1 MEIVGKDRLVGF
13 LGKNVVRARKV
24 TVGRVKRMIR
34 YNTAK
39 WKSFAVIAASFCFF
53 LEILRWVRS
62 SELNLNISKFL
73 NFSCS
78 QEFGTKIDQREIL

>member
-1 MEIVGKDRLVGF
+1 MRESARERERERLEIVGKDRLVGF

-24 TVGRVKRMIR
+24 TVGRVQRMIR

-39 WKSFAVIAASFCFF
+39 WKYFAVIAASFCFF

-62 SELNLNISKFL
+62 SELNLNISK
-73 NFSCS
+73 
-78 QEFGTKIDQREIL
+78 TP